1 MLRDN
6 ARLGAFSMKS
16 LAVGFIQRLLVS
28 AAVVVLIGGFGI
40 VYGHFF
46 GPSKIAGSASIMLIA
61 WPWALPQ
68 IFVVVCVVWFI
79 FQQIRRKGRS
89 PAL

>member
-1 MLRDN
+1 
-6 ARLGAFSMKS
+6 MKW
-16 LAVGFIQRLLVS
+16 LAVAFIQRLLVS
-28 AAVVVLIGGFGI
+28 VAIIILIGGFGI
-40 VYGHFF
+40 VYGHLF
-46 GPSKIAGSASIMLIA
+46 GPSKIAGGASIVLIA

-79 FQQIRRKGRS
+79 FQLILRKRRR

>member
-1 MLRDN
+1 
-6 ARLGAFSMKS
+6 MKS

-28 AAVVVLIGGFGI
+28 VAVVILIGGFGI
-40 VYGHFF
+40 VYGNLF
-46 GPSKIAGSASIMLIA
+46 GPSKIAGSPSIILIA

-79 FQQIRRKGRS
+79 FQQIRGKGRS

>member
-1 MLRDN
+1 
-6 ARLGAFSMKS
+6 MKS
-16 LAVGFIQRLLVS
+16 LAVGFIRRLFV
-28 AAVVVLIGGFGI
+28 AAVAVILIGGFGI

-46 GPSKIAGSASIMLIA
+46 GSSKIAGSASIMLIA
-61 WPWALPQ
+61 WTWALPQ

>member
-1 MLRDN
+1 
-6 ARLGAFSMKS
+6 MKS

-28 AAVVVLIGGFGI
+28 VAIVILIGGFGI
-40 VYGHFF
+40 VYGRLF
-46 GPSKIAGSASIMLIA
+46 GPSKIAGGASIMLIA
-61 WPWALPQ
+61 WRWALPQ

-79 FQQIRRKGRS
+79 FQRIRRRRRS